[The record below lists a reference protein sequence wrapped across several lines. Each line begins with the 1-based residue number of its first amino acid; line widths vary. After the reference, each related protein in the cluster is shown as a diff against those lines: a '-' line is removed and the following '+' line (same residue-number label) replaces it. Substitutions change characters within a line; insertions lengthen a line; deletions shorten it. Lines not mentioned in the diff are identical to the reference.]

1 MSGAKN
7 ENVNKNVRD
16 ECVMMCRK
24 RVKEYRENLF
34 RLLGDYTFDG
44 SLICGNLGRNL
55 DRRCVAEGAK
65 RVIAKDVFLYISII
79 EMLYVLQFY
88 KCYSNNV

>member
-1 MSGAKN
+1 MVWRIGVVNEAYAKFDMTREREREIVLMSGAKN

-55 DRRCVAEGAK
+55 DR
-65 RVIAKDVFLYISII
+65 
-79 EMLYVLQFY
+79 
-88 KCYSNNV
+88 